1 MNTRKAL
8 TDVGKVLF
16 AIVVGLAL
24 CWLIGG
30 CSPRIVEVEK
40 PVIVEQSHT
49 ATHTDIVRDTLIWR
63 DSVYHYV
70 QGDTCIIERWH
81 HTTHV
86 ERVGIADTLRDTIP
100 RIVTVT
106 ETQVREVNVLRWW
119 QKVLMAA
126 GIIGIVTL
134 AVVLGARRIS

>member
-8 TDVGKVLF
+8 ADVGKVLL

-81 HTTHV
+81 HTTRV
-86 ERVGIADTLRDTIP
+86 ERVGITDTLRDTIP

-106 ETQVREVNVLRWW
+106 ETRVREINVLRWW

>member
-8 TDVGKVLF
+8 ADVGKVLL
-16 AIVVGLAL
+16 AIVLGLAL

-30 CSPRIVEVEK
+30 CSPRVVEVEK

-81 HTTHV
+81 HTERV

-100 RIVTVT
+100 RIVTKTV
-106 ETQVREVNVLRWW
+106 TQVREVSRLRWW
-119 QKVLMAA
+119 HCLIFSAITI
-126 GIIGIVTL
+126 GFIFIII
-134 AVVLGARRIS
+134 RFRSK